1 MEATRPISMIPSDCF
16 RWQPRVQFIDSFR
29 TREAALNCAFEKG
42 YNLIVE
48 RSEGKSVLFDV
59 LDDPEGACTSGLE
72 LELLQTEE
80 VIVDPYSEGWF
91 SLMVLSTWNL
101 TRRLGAALAALY
113 VRYVVPR
120 LRQAASRRTREAI
133 TREVRRAW
141 RKMTR
146 TSRPGVLKPT
156 WHSPIPASCK
166 VKTVS
171 LSTARVYARRFAV
184 RAAAF
189 YHQQVVPF
197 CRSAAS
203 RAWWSGPAITVRRRW
218 HRYSQGSVSDA
229 ASRLA
234 AVVSSLYNREIAP
247 RLRQAAIQ
255 IRQADYKGAFRR
267 ALSVSLSTGRD
278 LSRRFAAASS
288 NLYQQEVSPRLRHA
302 AITTRQANYKAAFRR
317 AWSFM
322 LLATIRLVDRFVATV
337 AGLYVR
343 QVAPRLRRAA
353 ARYQQAEIEDALRRS
368 MVPVAPPQH
377 SNSSQLG

>member
-1 MEATRPISMIPSDCF
+1 MEAARPIAMIPSDCF
-16 RWQPRVQFIDSFR
+16 RWAPRVQFIDSFR
-29 TREAALNCAFEKG
+29 TREAALNCAFEQG

-101 TRRLGAALAALY
+101 TRRIGAGLATLY
-113 VRYVVPR
+113 VRHVVPR
-120 LRQAASRRTREAI
+120 LRQAASRRNRETIA
-133 TREVRRAW
+133 RAVRHAW
-141 RKMTR
+141 RKITR
-146 TSRPGVLKPT
+146 TSRVGVPRPS
-156 WHSPIPASCK
+156 WHSSIPASCK
-166 VKTVS
+166 VRTFS
-171 LSTARVYARRFAV
+171 LYTARVYARRFAV

-189 YHQQVVPF
+189 YHQEVVPF

-203 RAWWSGPAITVRRRW
+203 RAWWSGPAITLRRRW
-218 HRYSQGSVSDA
+218 HRYSQGNISDA
-229 ASRLA
+229 ARRLA
-234 AVVSSLYNREIAP
+234 AVVTSLYNREIAP
-247 RLRQAAIQ
+247 RLRQASIQ
-255 IRQADYKGAFRR
+255 IRQADFKGTFRR

-278 LSRRFAAASS
+278 LSRRFAATSS
-288 NLYQQEVSPRLRHA
+288 ILYHQEVSPRLRHA
-302 AITTRQANYKAAFRR
+302 AITIRQADYKAEFRR
-317 AWSFM
+317 AWSII
-322 LLATIRLVDRFVATV
+322 LLTAIRLVDQFVATI

-353 ARYQQAEIEDALRRS
+353 ARYQQVEIEDTLRRS
-368 MVPVAPPQH
+368 MVAVAPPQH